1 MARSGALLAA
11 ILGGL
16 AATGLIV
23 AVALPLTPESWHT
36 AWLVWAV
43 AGVAV
48 ALSVAMT
55 FREPAPPR
63 D

>member
-11 ILGGL
+11 ILAGL
-16 AATGLIV
+16 AVAGLIV
-23 AVALPLTPESWHT
+23 AVALPLTPESWHMG
-36 AWLVWAV
+36 WLAWAV

-48 ALSVAMT
+48 ALSVAMA

-63 D
+63 N